1 MAEDASPASAR
12 VSLSTDSDVHPSSP
26 HITYGELLKQFK
38 ADVYGK
44 EVQSAATY
52 SYMWMADQMGHVC
65 VGILVNLI
73 TTFGAR
79 YVWHLFG
86 RQKYAEGAG
95 LLAAI
100 AIVAAWEASTYF
112 SSERSTTGLFPL
124 GRKLLRDNA
133 IIATLYMA

>member
-26 HITYGELLKQFK
+26 QITYGELLKQFK

-65 VGILVNLI
+65 VGIIVNTIVTL
-73 TTFGAR
+73 GAR
-79 YVWHLFG
+79 KLWEFFDW
-86 RQKYAEGAG
+86 QNYAETGG
-95 LLAAI
+95 LFAAI
-100 AIVAAWEASTYF
+100 AIVATW
-112 SSERSTTGLFPL
+112 
-124 GRKLLRDNA
+124 
-133 IIATLYMA
+133 